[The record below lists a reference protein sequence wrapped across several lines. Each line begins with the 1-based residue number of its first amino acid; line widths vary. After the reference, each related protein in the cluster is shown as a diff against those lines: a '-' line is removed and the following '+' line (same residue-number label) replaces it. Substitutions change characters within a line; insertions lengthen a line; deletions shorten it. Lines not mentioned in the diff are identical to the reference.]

1 MELVFSHHWS
11 VLQHP
16 LGVLKFNSIWTLSPR
31 REHHILQVKTSVPQD
46 CPHFRCQS
54 QVQVVI
60 CVSDRLTGIRGSH
73 HPWVRFREL
82 WEAVYSL
89 DLSVYHKQRKR
100 LQTNNSPMKRYIR
113 DTKRASV
120 PVGFKA
126 KHKLAWVLV
135 HQPESFPNPIL
146 LDSWGLHYIGMID

>member
-1 MELVFSHHWS
+1 MGFPHIHTKLFFDPSWVPYNSS
-11 VLQHP
+11 VL
-16 LGVLKFNSIWTLSPR
+16 TLSR
-31 REHHILQVKTSVPQD
+31 DSIRFHRFRAQSYQTA
-46 CPHFRCQS
+46 PHFRCQS

-113 DTKRASV
+113 DTKRASI

-135 HQPESFPNPIL
+135 QQPESFPNPIL